1 VTATAQ
7 EDPGIPLVLGAGAVR
22 RLRAVVGPGTA
33 AVYRRESLMIG
44 SHGRNCS
51 GGDGYGGG
59 DVPGG
64 AGMKNKSQ
72 KGVLCG
78 DGIE

>member
-1 VTATAQ
+1 M
-7 EDPGIPLVLGAGAVR
+7 DD
-22 RLRAVVGPGTA
+22 
-33 AVYRRESLMIG
+33 
-44 SHGRNCS
+44 SHGRYRG